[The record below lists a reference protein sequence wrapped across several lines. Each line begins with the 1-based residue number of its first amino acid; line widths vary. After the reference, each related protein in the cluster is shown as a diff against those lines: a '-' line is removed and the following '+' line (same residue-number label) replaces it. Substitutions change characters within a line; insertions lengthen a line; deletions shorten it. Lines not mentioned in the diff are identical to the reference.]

1 MSALSDFRTGTNLTV
16 ADIAFRTFGL
26 GYVHYLDDNVKV
38 VLYYELIA
46 NEKLDQSLLAA
57 SSSLYPYT
65 SDVRDNVL
73 TVRMQYKF

>member
-1 MSALSDFRTGTNLTV
+1 
-16 ADIAFRTFGL
+16 
-26 GYVHYLDDNVKV
+26 
-38 VLYYELIA
+38 VLYYELIS
-46 NEKLDQSLLAA
+46 NEKLDPSLLAA